1 MEPVSQPTAPADPR
15 SVDAAANDH
24 RFGHDDTTARRGISK
39 GTHTLIGNHASKVR
53 PAEHTA
59 INLIT
64 SGHVFHENTKTRN
77 QTTDLSVLSC
87 FRGWLDRLTTC
98 LARLGRTPPCAVVAA
113 VVLWAV
119 LSPTVVH
126 GQPRDYDVKAVY
138 LFNFGR
144 FATWP
149 DTVTAAEGPSINV
162 CVIGRDPFGPSLD
175 STLAGETI
183 QGKPIVARRITV
195 AKDAAGCRI
204 LFVSA
209 SEEPRV
215 ANILDAIG
223 RSGVLTVSDLPGFSA
238 RGGMIQFVVQEN
250 RVRFE
255 VNLAAVEQANL
266 KLSSELL
273 KVATTVRRAGRPGS

>member
-1 MEPVSQPTAPADPR
+1 MEPVSQPTAPAAPR
-15 SVDAAANDH
+15 SLDAAADVDP
-24 RFGHDDTTARRGISK
+24 FGHED
-39 GTHTLIGNHASKVR
+39 
-53 PAEHTA
+53 
-59 INLIT
+59 
-64 SGHVFHENTKTRN
+64 TKTRN
-77 QTTDLSVLSC
+77 QTETDLSVLSR
-87 FRGWLDRLTTC
+87 FRGWLDGLTTRLT
-98 LARLGRTPPCAVVAA
+98 RLGRTCAVVAA
-113 VVLWAV
+113 VVVWAA
-119 LSPTVVH
+119 LSHTVVH

-183 QGKPIVARRITV
+183 NGKAMVARRITV

-209 SEEPRV
+209 SEEPQV
-215 ANILDAIG
+215 TYILDAIG
-223 RSGVLTVSDLPGFSA
+223 RSGVLTVSDLPGFTA
-238 RGGMIQFVVQEN
+238 RGGMIQFVIQEN

-255 VNLAAVEQANL
+255 VNLAAAEHANL

-273 KVATTVRRAGRPGS
+273 KVATTVRRGGRPGA